1 VTLAWVRR
9 AVGGGLLAVALAHCG
24 PSKGTIG
31 AVLSRAPDGRLFVRE
46 VPDGLA
52 ADKGGVE
59 AGDEILLIDGRDARA
74 LGPKGVHEALSGNV
88 GERVKLTL
96 VRRGDVVR
104 VSLVRTKAERYR
116 VSNEAVANDG
126 N

>member
-1 VTLAWVRR
+1 MFARVCRVASC
-9 AVGGGLLAVALAHCG
+9 GLLALALAHCG

-31 AVLSRAPDGRLFVRE
+31 AVLSRSPDGRLFVRE
-46 VPDGLA
+46 VPAGLA
-52 ADKGGVE
+52 AEKGGVE

-96 VRRGDVVR
+96 VRRGEVVR
-104 VSLVRTKAERYR
+104 VTLSRTKAERYR
-116 VSNEAVANDG
+116 VSNGAVEG